1 MISNHL
7 KELYGYRN
15 LIWQLAWSE
24 FKLRYKNSILGY
36 FWSLLEPML
45 MLLVLYVI
53 FTNLMKVQ
61 VKYYQL
67 FLLLGIILWGFMS
80 RATNI
85 GMFSIVG
92 RASIVKKIYF
102 PREIFVISSCITA
115 LLMSIFESLIF
126 IIFMIFFKVPVTVNL
141 VYVPFILSSLFVIS
155 LGLSLA
161 LSALN
166 VFYRDVQFIW
176 QVLLQIGYF
185 ATPILYTLDV
195 FPKNLQR
202 FILLNPIARI
212 IISARDTI
220 IYSSP
225 AKIEDLLFMF
235 LSSIVFLLI
244 GYIIFSRFE
253 PRFAEEI

>member
-1 MISNHL
+1 MIVKHL

-45 MLLVLYVI
+45 MLLVLYVV
-53 FTNLMKVQ
+53 FSNLMKVQ
-61 VKYYQL
+61 VEYYQL

-80 RATNI
+80 RATTI

-92 RASIVKKIYF
+92 KPNMVKKIYF
-102 PREIFVISSCITA
+102 PRDIFVISSCITA

-126 IIFMIFFKVPVTVNL
+126 IMFMLFFRVPISINL
-141 VYVPFILSSLFVIS
+141 VYTPFILVCLFIVS
-155 LGLSLA
+155 LGLALA
-161 LSALN
+161 LAALN
-166 VFYRDVQFIW
+166 VYYRDVQFIW

-185 ATPILYTLDV
+185 ATPILYTIDI
-195 FPKNLQR
+195 FPENLQK
-202 FILLNPIARI
+202 FVLLNPIARVLT
-212 IISARDTI
+212 SARDTI

-225 AKIEDLLFMF
+225 AKTEDLLFMA

-244 GYIIFSRFE
+244 GYVIFSRLE
-253 PRFAEEI
+253 SRFAEEI

>member
-1 MISNHL
+1 MIVNHL
-7 KELYGYRN
+7 KELYDYRN

-53 FTNLMKVQ
+53 FTNLMRVQ

-67 FLLLGIILWGFMS
+67 FLLLGIILWNFLS
-80 RATNI
+80 RATTI
-85 GMFSIVG
+85 GMFSVVG
-92 RASIVKKIYF
+92 KPGMVKKIYF
-102 PREIFVISSCITA
+102 PRDIFVISSCITA
-115 LLMSIFESLIF
+115 LLMTIFESLIF
-126 IIFMIFFKVPVTVNL
+126 IMFMVYFRIPVSTNL
-141 VYVPFILSSLFVIS
+141 VYVPLILLCLFIIS

-161 LSALN
+161 LCALN

-176 QVLLQIGYF
+176 QVLLQIGFY
-185 ATPILYTLDV
+185 ATPILYTIDV

-212 IISARDTI
+212 LNSARDTI

-225 AKIEDLLFMF
+225 AKTEDLLFMV
-235 LSSIVFLLI
+235 LSSIVFLLV
-244 GYIIFSRFE
+244 GYIIFIRFE

>member
-1 MISNHL
+1 MIVKHL
-7 KELYGYRN
+7 RELHGYRN

-36 FWSLLEPML
+36 LWSLLEPML
-45 MLLVLYVI
+45 MLLVLYVV
-53 FTNLMKVQ
+53 FSNLMKVQ
-61 VKYYQL
+61 VEYYQL
-67 FLLLGIILWGFMS
+67 FLLLGIILWGFLS
-80 RATNI
+80 RATTI

-92 RASIVKKIYF
+92 KPGMVKKIYF
-102 PREIFVISSCITA
+102 PRDIFVISSCVTA

-126 IIFMIFFKVPVTVNL
+126 IMFMILFRVPISINL
-141 VYVPFILSSLFVIS
+141 IYAPFILFCLFIIS

-161 LSALN
+161 LSAMN

-185 ATPILYTLDV
+185 ATPILYTVDI
-195 FPKNLQR
+195 FPQELQK
-202 FILLNPIARI
+202 FVLLNPVARI
-212 IISARDTI
+212 LISARDTI

-225 AKIEDLLFMF
+225 AKTEDLLFMSLSAVIF
-235 LSSIVFLLI
+235 LFV
-244 GYIIFSRFE
+244 GYIIFSRLE

>member
-1 MISNHL
+1 MIVKHL
-7 KELYGYRN
+7 KELYDYRN

-36 FWSLLEPML
+36 FWSLLEPLL
-45 MLLVLYVI
+45 MLLVLYVV
-53 FTNLMKVQ
+53 FSNLMRVQ
-61 VKYYQL
+61 VEYYQL
-67 FLLLGIILWGFMS
+67 FLLLGIILWGFFS
-80 RATNI
+80 RATTI

-92 RASIVKKIYF
+92 KPNMVKKIYF
-102 PREIFVISSCITA
+102 PRDIFVISSCITA

-126 IIFMIFFKVPVTVNL
+126 IMFMVFFRVPISINL
-141 VYVPFILSSLFVIS
+141 VYVPLILLFLFIIS
-155 LGLSLA
+155 LGFSLI

-185 ATPILYTLDV
+185 GTPILYTIDI
-195 FPKNLQR
+195 FPKYLQK
-202 FILLNPIARI
+202 FVLLNPIARI
-212 IISARDTI
+212 LISARDTI

-235 LSSIVFLLI
+235 LSSIAFLLV
-244 GYIIFSRFE
+244 GYIIFSRLE

>member
-1 MISNHL
+1 MIVNHL
-7 KELYGYRN
+7 KELYDYRN

-53 FTNLMKVQ
+53 FSNLMRVQ

-67 FLLLGIILWGFMS
+67 FLLLGIILWNFLS
-80 RATNI
+80 RATTI

-92 RASIVKKIYF
+92 KPGMVKKIYF
-102 PREIFVISSCITA
+102 PRDIFVISSCVTA
-115 LLMSIFESLIF
+115 LLMTIFESLIF
-126 IIFMIFFKVPVTVNL
+126 IMFMVFFRVSVSINL
-141 VYVPFILSSLFVIS
+141 MYIPLILSCLFIIS

-176 QVLLQIGYF
+176 QVLLQIGFY
-185 ATPILYTLDV
+185 ATPILYTIDI

-212 IISARDTI
+212 LNSARDTI

-225 AKIEDLLFMF
+225 AKTEDLLFMV
-235 LSSIVFLLI
+235 LSSIVFLLV
-244 GYIIFSRFE
+244 GYVVFSKFE
-253 PRFAEEI
+253 PEFAEEI

>member
-1 MISNHL
+1 MIFRHL

-36 FWSLLEPML
+36 FWSLLEPMF
-45 MLLVLYVI
+45 MLLVLYVV
-53 FTNLMKVQ
+53 FSNLMRVQ
-61 VKYYQL
+61 VAYYQL
-67 FLLLGIILWGFMS
+67 FLFLGIILWGFLS
-80 RATNI
+80 RATTI

-92 RASIVKKIYF
+92 KPSIVKKIYF
-102 PREIFVISSCITA
+102 PRDIFVISSCITA

-126 IIFMIFFKVPVTVNL
+126 LVFMVFFRVPVSINL
-141 VYVPFILSSLFVIS
+141 VYAPLILLFLFIIS

-176 QVLLQIGYF
+176 QVFLQAGYF
-185 ATPILYTLDV
+185 ATPILYTIDI
-195 FPKNLQR
+195 FPKDLQK
-202 FILLNPIARI
+202 FVLLNPIARI

-225 AKIEDLLFMF
+225 AKIEDLLFIF
-235 LSSIVFLLI
+235 LSSICFLLV
-244 GYIIFSRFE
+244 GYIIFSKLE
-253 PRFAEEI
+253 PGFAEEI

>member
-1 MISNHL
+1 MIVKHL
-7 KELYGYRN
+7 RELHGYRN

-36 FWSLLEPML
+36 LWSLLEPML
-45 MLLVLYVI
+45 MLLVLYVV
-53 FTNLMKVQ
+53 FSNLMRIQ
-61 VKYYQL
+61 VEYYQL
-67 FLLLGIILWGFMS
+67 FLLLGIILWGFLS
-80 RATNI
+80 RATTI

-92 RASIVKKIYF
+92 KPGMVKKIYF
-102 PREIFVISSCITA
+102 PRDIFVISSCVTA

-126 IIFMIFFKVPVTVNL
+126 IMFMILFRVPISINL
-141 VYVPFILSSLFVIS
+141 IYAPFILFCLFIIS
-155 LGLSLA
+155 LGLSMA

-185 ATPILYTLDV
+185 ATPILYTVDI
-195 FPKNLQR
+195 FPQELQK
-202 FILLNPIARI
+202 FVLLNPVARI
-212 IISARDTI
+212 LISARDTI

-225 AKIEDLLFMF
+225 AKTEDLLFMF
-235 LSSIVFLLI
+235 LSAVIFLFV
-244 GYIIFSRFE
+244 GYIIFSRLE